1 MTTIEKWLSSL
12 FKELSRDPI
21 RNILILVVSLIIVFY
36 MGVALYDAFG
46 LLTVVSYILFCI
58 YGLTRIIRKPERT
71 LFWAVGFMIGAVASN
86 MFFENFMPTIK
97 GGDAT
102 SIYSALI
109 ILLVIVMFYFKSR
122 ELKNT

>member
-21 RNILILVVSLIIVFY
+21 RNILILVISLIIVFY
-36 MGVALYDAFG
+36 MGIALYDAFG

-71 LFWAVGFMIGAVASN
+71 LIWAVGFMVGAVASN
-86 MFFENFMPTIK
+86 MFFENFIPTIK

-109 ILLVIVMFYFKSR
+109 ILLVIFMFYFKSR